1 MHGAAGGGGQQGASL
16 AYRTPRGTTI
26 CIEEL
31 RLRRR
36 ALGVVAPVCIAI
48 ACARES
54 AGHARVR
61 TRMYVYM

>member
-31 RLRRR
+31 PVRLVARWASAAAR
-36 ALGVVAPVCIAI
+36 A
-48 ACARES
+48 
-54 AGHARVR
+54 
-61 TRMYVYM
+61 